1 VAVQIGDIAPDF
13 EQDTING
20 GIRFHEWMGRSWCIL
35 FSHPRDASPVAAS
48 ELAAA
53 AHLRPEL
60 SRRGIKLVG
69 LSTDPSDGRGRRQ
82 KDLASA
88 ESWTPNFP
96 VIVDA
101 DRSVSTLYGMGH
113 PGTWLSPGMRCA
125 FVIDPDK
132 RIRLVRTYPEA
143 AAFDFEEM
151 MRMVEQL
158 QGDGSTALCNQGVV
172 P

>member
-1 VAVQIGDIAPDF
+1 MAVQTGDIAPDF

-20 GIRFHEWMGRSWCIL
+20 GIRFHEWVGRSWCIL
-35 FSHPRDASPVAAS
+35 FSHPRDASEAAAS

-53 AHLRPEL
+53 ARLRMEL

-69 LSTDPSDGRGRRQ
+69 LSTDPSNARGRSQ

-101 DRSVSTLYGMGH
+101 DRSVSALYGMTY
-113 PGTWLSPGMRCA
+113 PGARPSPAMRCA
-125 FVIDPDK
+125 YVIDPDK
-132 RIRLVRTYPEA
+132 RIRLIRTYPEA
-143 AAFDFEEM
+143 IAFDFEEM
-151 MRMVEQL
+151 LRLVERL
-158 QGDGSTALCNQGVV
+158 QSSEGDE
-172 P
+172 